1 MEKSPR
7 NESFLGF
14 FYIFFSSDPEQ
25 EEIKSN
31 LLLPDH
37 LLICAILLQTRAVSR
52 LHDCILDTDH
62 SSEPKS

>member
-14 FYIFFSSDPEQ
+14 FNIFFGSDPEQ
-25 EEIKSN
+25 EEIRIN
-31 LLLPDH
+31 LLLSDH
-37 LLICAILLQTRAVSR
+37 PLICVILLQTRAVSL